1 MDIVERF
8 PSISPVLTAPTPLE
22 HFSNI
27 IKMSKVGQNSS
38 PYHELCGDFKDNSI
52 KAKETLNMHAMSIF
66 APSPCIHGIL
76 TQELRLIMYL
86 EVWWGLMYDLLTK
99 SYNHIHKLMGLG
111 LHVLHHLMLR
121 ISHIYIYSHIW
132 QSDIDIN
139 MSMYVHPRATM
150 LCIWAWKLNYNH
162 GVYLASWL
170 VYICISWVVSRGFI
184 MWRYWILN
192 NFSFII
198 NRYIK
203 SELPC
208 RPLAH

>member
-8 PSISPVLTAPTPLE
+8 PSISLVLTAPTPLE

-121 ISHIYIYSHIW
+121 ISHIYIYIVIYGNPTLTSIW
-132 QSDIDIN
+132 VC
-139 MSMYVHPRATM
+139 M
-150 LCIWAWKLNYNH
+150 CIQGQPCCVFEHEN
-162 GVYLASWL
+162 S
-170 VYICISWVVSRGFI
+170 IIIMGFT
-184 MWRYWILN
+184 
-192 NFSFII
+192 
-198 NRYIK
+198 
-203 SELPC
+203 
-208 RPLAH
+208 